1 MIEAAQD
8 VEVQVKATR
17 RRFTSEYK
25 RAILREVDGST
36 QRGEIGAILRRE
48 GLYSSHLMDWRL
60 AIEKNELSALAPKKR
75 GPKAKPVDPRD
86 GKLVEQERQIARLE
100 KRLQRAEAIIDLQK
114 KVSEILGI
122 QLPDSD
128 ENR

>member
-1 MIEAAQD
+1 MTESAQD
-8 VEVQVKATR
+8 VEVQVKAKR

-25 RAILREVDGST
+25 RAILSEAT
-36 QRGEIGAILRRE
+36 KCTKRGEVGALLRRE
-48 GLYSSHLMDWRL
+48 GLYSSHLLDWRL
-60 AIEKNELSALAPKKR
+60 ALEKSDLIALAPKQR

-86 GKLVEQERQIARLE
+86 VKLVEQERQIARLE
-100 KRLQRAEAIIDLQK
+100 KRLARAEAVIDLQK

-122 QLPDSD
+122 ALPDSD